1 MENNQL
7 IVIKQLPE
15 IEEHLKDV
23 SMEID
28 KKVDTAKALVCNEDN
43 KQTIKKIRT
52 ELNKELEEFEK
63 MRKNVK
69 EKVLAPY
76 TRFEEVYK
84 TYISDKYKSADK
96 ELKIK
101 IDEVENQIKQEK
113 EQELKEYFEEYKNF
127 KNVSFLNFE
136 QANFKI
142 GLSDSLAT
150 LKKQAQL
157 FIDKV
162 LEDVNTINTQDKKE
176 EIMVEYKLSL
186 NLNQAITTV
195 TNRYKAIEEEKKKQ
209 EELIEETSK
218 SVIITNK
225 EKEKI
230 LTAPIIEEEKQEEIL
245 TLKFTVKATRSK
257 LKELKQFLDNGG
269 YKYE

>member
-76 TRFEEVYK
+76 TKFEEVYK

-142 GLSDSLAT
+142 GLNDSLAT

-176 EIMVEYKLSL
+176 EIMIEYKLSL

-195 TNRYKAIEEEKKKQ
+195 TNRYKAIEEEKKRQ
-209 EELIEETSK
+209 EEERN
-218 SVIITNK
+218 ITEQEPNNFK
-225 EKEKI
+225 VM
-230 LTAPIIEEEKQEEIL
+230 EKQEILQAPVQQEEIF
-245 TLKFTVKATRSK
+245 TLKFTVKATKSK